1 MTEPGE
7 TAVAHERAPRSRLFQ
22 VSMIGLLILVSST
35 LALVLA
41 EVMIRTVVPQQL
53 IQIRP
58 DIWKPAD
65 TLGWTSRPFLNTT
78 VNTGE
83 RTVSVITDAEGLR
96 IGVAGRQESE
106 LRVLLLGD
114 SFMQALQVEHKQ
126 SIAGLLE
133 IGLTRRLDRTV
144 AVWNAGVDG
153 WDPPQYYMRARSLL
167 DQYPFDLVIVA
178 LYLGN
183 DVVEQRRDVIPP
195 REPNKRHLIRFP
207 RTLAWGEIIDAVLY
221 PTNDFLETRLH
232 LYVFL
237 KIRLHTLLM
246 RADLTAQDVPTAL
259 LRTEAESH
267 RWELTSE
274 ICADIANAAA
284 EHGVSTL
291 FVPIPAPFSTDP
303 DAFRELV
310 RGFGMDPTTFDLDQ
324 PDRLLRAALERS
336 GLEVVPVLDAFRR
349 AHAAGTQVYGSVDR
363 HLTPSGHVVLQ
374 QILEP
379 AAASHLRSRQ

>member
-41 EVMIRTVVPQQL
+41 EVMIRTLVPQQL

-232 LYVFL
+232 LFVFL

-259 LRTEAESH
+259 LRT
-267 RWELTSE
+267 
-274 ICADIANAAA
+274 
-284 EHGVSTL
+284 
-291 FVPIPAPFSTDP
+291 
-303 DAFRELV
+303 
-310 RGFGMDPTTFDLDQ
+310 
-324 PDRLLRAALERS
+324 
-336 GLEVVPVLDAFRR
+336 
-349 AHAAGTQVYGSVDR
+349 
-363 HLTPSGHVVLQ
+363 
-374 QILEP
+374 
-379 AAASHLRSRQ
+379 